1 MTKKTGTHKKSKPAP
16 LKRRKVEPDILKA
29 AISLFGLYG
38 FRGVTT
44 RDIAREAKVVEGSV
58 YGWFKN
64 KEYLYLQAVNSVIAD
79 INEEFGQFVVTV
91 FGESEEVDQARINEG
106 VLAWFSSFPQ
116 PGARLLMQVM
126 MGDDKLNKT
135 ARKPLDQMINIV
147 AKAIASQKM
156 ATRKFDAKSAALC
169 LVRALFQTRLT
180 ESQSTAQEEIRQIIQ
195 FFTCV
200 IPSS

>member
-1 MTKKTGTHKKSKPAP
+1 MTRRTGTPKKSKASPP
-16 LKRRKVEPDILKA
+16 KRRKVEPDILKA
-29 AISLFGLYG
+29 AINLFGLYG

-64 KEYLYLQAVNSVIAD
+64 KEYLYLQAVNAVIAE
-79 INEEFGQFVVTV
+79 INDEFGQFVVTV
-91 FGESEEVDQARINEG
+91 FGDSDEVDQVGINEG
-106 VLAWFSSFPQ
+106 VVAWFSSLPQ
-116 PGARLLMQVM
+116 QSARLLMQVM

-135 ARKPLDQMINIV
+135 ARKPLEQMINIV
-147 AKAIASQKM
+147 AKAIASQK
-156 ATRKFDAKSAALC
+156 TNRKFDSKAAALC

-180 ESQSTAQEEIRQIIQ
+180 ESQSIAQEEIRQIIQ

>member
-1 MTKKTGTHKKSKPAP
+1 MSKRTGDTRRSKPLP
-16 LKRRKVEPDILKA
+16 IKRRKVEPEILRA
-29 AISLFGLYG
+29 AIHLFGLYG

-64 KEYLYLQAVNSVIAD
+64 KEYLYLQAVNAVIAD

-91 FGESEEVDQARINEG
+91 FGESEEVDQQQINKG
-106 VLAWFSSFPQ
+106 VQTWFSSLAQ

-147 AKAIASQKM
+147 AKAIASQK
-156 ATRKFDAKSAALC
+156 TPNRKFDARGAALC

-180 ESQSTAQEEIRQIIQ
+180 ESQTTAQEEIHKIIQ

-200 IPSS
+200 IPAS